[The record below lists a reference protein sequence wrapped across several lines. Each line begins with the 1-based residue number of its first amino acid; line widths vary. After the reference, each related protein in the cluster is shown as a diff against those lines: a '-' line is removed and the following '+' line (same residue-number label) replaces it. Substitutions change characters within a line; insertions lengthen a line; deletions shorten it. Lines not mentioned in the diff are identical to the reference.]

1 MLTDAVLISDE
12 NHMKSHSDD
21 RSPEQLCNTAG
32 MPGIVGDAWAMADW
46 HFGYGFPI
54 GGVVATDV
62 NAGELGGAIS
72 PGGVGFDINCGVR
85 LCSLDVEIS
94 DIEPKSLVNALA
106 SQIPAGATSKG
117 GVQLDETTMASVL
130 SEGAK
135 AAIDIGWGESEDL
148 LSIESNGLLDSSEIN
163 VGERAQKR
171 GMKALGTLGSGNHFL
186 ELQIVDRIEDPL
198 AAKAYGLR
206 EGQVTAM
213 IHTGSRGLGHQVCS
227 EHVAKIER
235 KYQRDGDHW
244 VAPDWDYRLQDRQLA
259 AAPIFSREGAA
270 YLDAMRAAGNYAFAN
285 RSALTQRLRNVLR
298 NKLGVDGELDV
309 VYDVSHNIAKVE
321 DHIVHGKSCKCCVHR
336 KGATRALGGDHPELA
351 NRFSSV
357 GQPVLVPGDMGTASW
372 VLAGPKTGSN
382 DAFSSSCHGAGRQL
396 SRTAA
401 RKSVDSS
408 ALIKRLEESGI
419 HVRAK
424 TPNVLAEE
432 APEAY
437 KDVDE
442 VIALTEAANLARP
455 VARLRPFAV
464 IKG

>member
-1 MLTDAVLISDE
+1 M
-12 NHMKSHSDD
+12 
-21 RSPEQLCNTAG
+21 
-32 MPGIVGDAWAMADW
+32 
-46 HFGYGFPI
+46 
-54 GGVVATDV
+54 ATDV

-94 DIEPKSLVNALA
+94 DIEPKSLVGALA

-148 LSIESNGLLDSSEIN
+148 LAIESNGLLDSSEIN

>member
-1 MLTDAVLISDE
+1 M
-12 NHMKSHSDD
+12 
-21 RSPEQLCNTAG
+21 
-32 MPGIVGDAWAMADW
+32 
-46 HFGYGFPI
+46 
-54 GGVVATDV
+54 ATDV

-85 LCSLDVEIS
+85 LCSLNVEIS
-94 DIEPKSLVNALA
+94 DIEPKSLVGALA
-106 SQIPAGATSKG
+106 SEIPAGATSKG

-148 LSIESNGLLDSSEIN
+148 LAIESNGLLDSSEIN

-186 ELQIVDRIEDPL
+186 ELQVVDRIEDPV
-198 AAKAYGLR
+198 AANAYGLR

-227 EHVAKIER
+227 EHVATIEG

-244 VAPDWDYRLQDRQLA
+244 IAPEWDYRLRDRQLA
-259 AAPIFSREGAA
+259 AAPIFSREGES

-321 DHIVHGKSCKCCVHR
+321 DHMVHGKSCKCCVHR

-351 NRFSSV
+351 NRFSSI